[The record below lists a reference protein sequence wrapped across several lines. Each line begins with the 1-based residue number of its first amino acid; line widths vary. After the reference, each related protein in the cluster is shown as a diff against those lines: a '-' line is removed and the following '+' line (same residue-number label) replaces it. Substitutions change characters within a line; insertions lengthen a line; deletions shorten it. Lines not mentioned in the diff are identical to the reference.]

1 MDKYYENKVAVVTGA
16 AGTLCSVIAED
27 LADKGAK
34 VVLVDMNVEKLNALC
49 EKITAKG
56 GFAIVRPCDIT
67 NEEAVQALAD
77 DIYKELGPVSFLLN
91 GAGGNNINAMTTN
104 NQYDE
109 RELTPEKPEDMRCF
123 FDLKMENVKNVL
135 VLNTMGT
142 IIPTRVFAKHMI
154 ELKNGAVL
162 NFASM
167 NTYRPLSRVPAY
179 AMSKAA
185 VANLTQ
191 WLAYYFAPAG
201 IRVNAVAPGFFV
213 NERSINYLGT
223 VETGLTARGQ
233 NVINHTAMGRFGEAK
248 DLLGTVNFL
257 LDDRMAS
264 FVTGITVP
272 CDGGF
277 LTSAG
282 L

>member
-1 MDKYYENKVAVVTGA
+1 MTMDKYYENKVAVVTGA
-16 AGTLCSVIAED
+16 AGTLCSVIAAD
-27 LADKGAK
+27 LAEKGAK
-34 VVLVDMNVEKLNALC
+34 VVLVDMNLEKLNALS

-56 GFAIVRPCDIT
+56 GFCLVRSCDIT

-91 GAGGNNINAMTTN
+91 GAGGNNMNAMTTN

-123 FDLKMENVKNVL
+123 FDLNMENVKNVL

-142 IIPTRVFAKHMI
+142 IIPTRIFAKHMI

-191 WLAYYFAPAG
+191 WYSVRQAHCCLQT
-201 IRVNAVAPGFFV
+201 
-213 NERSINYLGT
+213 LG
-223 VETGLTARGQ
+223 
-233 NVINHTAMGRFGEAK
+233 
-248 DLLGTVNFL
+248 
-257 LDDRMAS
+257 
-264 FVTGITVP
+264 
-272 CDGGF
+272 
-277 LTSAG
+277 
-282 L
+282 